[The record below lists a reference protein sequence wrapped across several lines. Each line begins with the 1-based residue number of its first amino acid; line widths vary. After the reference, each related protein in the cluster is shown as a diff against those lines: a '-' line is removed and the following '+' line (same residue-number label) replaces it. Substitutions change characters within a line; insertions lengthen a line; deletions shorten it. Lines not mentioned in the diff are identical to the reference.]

1 MTIPKTG
8 SASDMSREGAPK
20 FHSVALFVVGVLIVG
35 GLFTVTAGL
44 IVNLGQERIKLHRE
58 LEQFHLQTL
67 DTLIG
72 STKDAMLSFSP
83 EDVRNIVSVLLK
95 DERIVTIKIYSDI
108 YDLYLLR
115 VSKETKDRKFDTV
128 SLRELVMEGSEVLG
142 YVQVDVDKSWVLPKI
157 KEERN
162 RIIILFSAMFLG
174 AMFLIIPTIYYKILK
189 PLNRLLE
196 QAEILSKGDLGVPY
210 SWKGKDE
217 LSMLGRTLDDMRG
230 KLNESFRVA
239 REMAVT
245 DELTGLPNRRGF
257 YAEGQKLL
265 HLSCRYKHPLAV
277 SVFDLDFF
285 KSINDTYGHAVG
297 DEVLKDFS
305 DKVSKRIRKTDLFAR
320 IGGEEFVL
328 VMPETSIKAA
338 VLLLDGLREII
349 SSQEF
354 SHGEKLTVSI
364 GVAEY
369 TGSEEL
375 NDIMDAADKAL
386 YRAKNEGRNR
396 VVVHT
401 ASTLD

>member
-1 MTIPKTG
+1 
-8 SASDMSREGAPK
+8 
-20 FHSVALFVVGVLIVG
+20 VALFVVGVLIVG
-35 GLFTVTAGL
+35 GLLTVTAGL

-386 YRAKNEGRNR
+386 YRAKSEGRNR

>member
-1 MTIPKTG
+1 M
-8 SASDMSREGAPK
+8 
-20 FHSVALFVVGVLIVG
+20 ALFVVGVLIVG
-35 GLFTVTAGL
+35 GLLTVTAGL

-386 YRAKNEGRNR
+386 YRAKSEGRNR